1 MAILDKNARTLH
13 TRQYHLHV
21 SPGDVGKYVLLPGDP
36 ARVLMIAQHL
46 DDPNEIASHRE
57 YRTVTGLHKGIKVS
71 GTSTGIGCPSAAIAI
86 EELANVGATHFIRVG
101 SSAAYRPEIAQGDL
115 IINTATMRLDGTS
128 AAYVDPR
135 FPAVADHFLVRY
147 LIDAAQDLA
156 AERGFGVHVGVNASS
171 DAFYAETPE
180 FVDELQKHRISN
192 VEMESSAIFTIAH
205 LRGLFA
211 AMVCAV
217 SYNYTRP
224 GEVDFEGENHALV
237 AGWENAIAV
246 ALEAIARYEADE
258 NMP

>member
-1 MAILDKNARTLH
+1 M
-13 TRQYHLHV
+13 
-21 SPGDVGKYVLLPGDP
+21 
-36 ARVLMIAQHL
+36 
-46 DDPNEIASHRE
+46 
-57 YRTVTGLHKGIKVS
+57 
-71 GTSTGIGCPSAAIAI
+71 
-86 EELANVGATHFIRVG
+86 
-101 SSAAYRPEIAQGDL
+101 
-115 IINTATMRLDGTS
+115 
-128 AAYVDPR
+128 
-135 FPAVADHFLVRY
+135 ADHFLVRY

-180 FVDELQKHRISN
+180 FVEELRKHRISN